1 MIPTLEH
8 PAGPA
13 PCNINQIETFAARY
27 DTECAKLESMVGDLE
42 NDLEAAKQK
51 HLRGLKRQASVV
63 AARQAEL
70 HSAVEQS
77 PALFVKPRTLTL
89 HGTKLGFTSS
99 EGKVAW
105 NDDEKVVQLIEKQFP
120 KRFDELVKTGFTPK
134 KDALR
139 ELTAGEL
146 AKLGCRIE
154 GAGDMVLVKRVAGDV
169 ERLINKLIEKLASA
183 MVGED

>member
-1 MIPTLEH
+1 MTPTLEH
-8 PAGPA
+8 IAGPQ
-13 PCNINQIETFAARY
+13 PCTISQIETFAARH
-27 DTECAKLESMVGDLE
+27 DAECAKLERMIGDLE
-42 NDLEAAKQK
+42 ADLEAAKLK

-99 EGKVAW
+99 EGRVEW
-105 NDDEKVVQLIEKQFP
+105 NNDEQVVQLVEKHFP

-134 KDALR
+134 KEALR
-139 ELTAGEL
+139 DLAADEL

-154 GAGDMVLVKRVAGDV
+154 GAGDTVLVKRVAGDV
-169 ERLINKLIEKLASA
+169 EKLINKLIEKPARA
-183 MVGED
+183 MVGKD